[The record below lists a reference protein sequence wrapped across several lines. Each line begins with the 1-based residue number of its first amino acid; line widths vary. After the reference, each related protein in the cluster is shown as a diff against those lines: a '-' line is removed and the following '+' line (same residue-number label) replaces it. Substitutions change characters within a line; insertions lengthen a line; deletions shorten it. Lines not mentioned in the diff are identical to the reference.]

1 VVKGRKYPPVLFIT
15 GDSDTRVAPLHARKM
30 AAEMQAARGGDTP
43 ILLLYDT
50 KLGHSEGRPV
60 SKIIEEDTQVLAF
73 LLWQVGGDHS

>member
-30 AAEMQAARGGDTP
+30 AAEMQAAHGGDTP